1 MFGSQPSAKPMPE
14 AAQLH
19 VLRPGLLT
27 TLQDLG
33 RFGFQRFGMP
43 VSGAMDTSAL
53 RLANRLVGNQ
63 DHAAALEVTIKGPE
77 IRFETSAVIAIA
89 GADLS
94 PLVDGKPVQNWV
106 TLHIQRGGILTFG
119 QRRTGAR
126 AYVALAGGFDTPKV
140 LGSRSTHIRSH
151 TGGIHGRALMK
162 GDKLTGG
169 RPATS
174 RAKLVGKEVPDSLRP
189 AYSPNPTL
197 RAVLGPQ
204 AEHFTPEAVE
214 TLISSRFTVSPH
226 ADRMGYRLTGP
237 RLVHVASPDI
247 ISDATPF
254 GAVQV
259 PANQQPILLMAD
271 RQTTGGYPKL
281 AVVISADLP
290 LAAQLIP
297 GNTVAFKLVEV
308 AEAQVS
314 SRELRQRID
323 AGLPPVR
330 N

>member
-1 MFGSQPSAKPMPE
+1 MPE
-14 AAQLH
+14 VAHLH

-27 TLQDLG
+27 TVQDLG

-43 VSGAMDTSAL
+43 VSGAMDTTAL
-53 RLANRLVGNQ
+53 RLANRLVGNR
-63 DHAAALEVTIKGPE
+63 DHAAALEITIKGPE
-77 IRFETSAVIAIA
+77 LQFETPAVIAIT

-106 TLHIQRGGILTFG
+106 TLHVQRESTLTFG
-119 QRRTGAR
+119 RRRTGAR
-126 AYVALAGGFDTPKV
+126 AYVAIAGGFDTPKV
-140 LGSRSTHIRSH
+140 LGSRSTHIRSR
-151 TGGIHGRALMK
+151 TGGIDGRALMK
-162 GDKLTGG
+162 GDKLKGG
-169 RPATS
+169 RPATG
-174 RAKLVGKEVPDSLRP
+174 RGKLVGKEVPDSLRP

-204 AEHFTPEAVE
+204 ADHFVPEAVD
-214 TLISSRFTVSPH
+214 TFMSSRFTVSPH
-226 ADRMGYRLTGP
+226 SDRMGYRLTGP
-237 RLVHVASPDI
+237 RLVHAASPDI

-290 LAAQLIP
+290 LAAQLMP
-297 GNTVAFKLVEV
+297 GNTVTFTLVEV
-308 AEAQVS
+308 SEAQAV

-323 AGLPPVR
+323 AGLPPAR